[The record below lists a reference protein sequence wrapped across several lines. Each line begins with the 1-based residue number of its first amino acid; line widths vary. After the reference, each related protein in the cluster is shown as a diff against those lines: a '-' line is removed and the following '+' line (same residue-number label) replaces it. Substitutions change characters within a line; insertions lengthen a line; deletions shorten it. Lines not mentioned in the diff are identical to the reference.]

1 MRPHIRGFFVS
12 RHLGLLLCN
21 IAIMKRFIPLFLL
34 FLGLTCVGDVDGQD
48 KLETAILG
56 LIQGFNGEVGV
67 YVRHLSSNTAVGV
80 NENKI
85 FPTASMVKVPIL
97 VKIFDKIEA
106 GALTMDSVVIFN
118 KSLINYPWKGDDA
131 LARFNDGEDI
141 TISKLL
147 THMIT
152 FSDNH
157 ASLWLQDIAGSGTA
171 VNTWLKENAFVHTR
185 VNSRT
190 IGREAEYEEFGW
202 GQTTPREMAE
212 LLVMIRESRAVS
224 PSASAD
230 IYRHLTRIYW
240 DDEALSQIPPTVQ
253 AASKQGEVSQSRS
266 EVVLVNA
273 PGGDYVFCIITNNQA
288 DKRFTQDNEG
298 FILIRSLSKLLW
310 QHFEL

>member
-1 MRPHIRGFFVS
+1 MIK
-12 RHLGLLLCN
+12 L
-21 IAIMKRFIPLFLL
+21 IPILL
-34 FLGLTCVGDVDGQD
+34 FVGLTCRGDVDGRE
-48 KLETAILG
+48 KLETDILG
-56 LIQGFNGEVGV
+56 LIQGFKGDVGV

-157 ASLWLQDIAGSGTA
+157 SSLWLQDIAGSGTA
-171 VNTWLKENAFVHTR
+171 VNTWLKNNAFVHTR

-273 PGGDYVFCIITNNQA
+273 PGGDYVFCIITNNQS
-288 DKRFTQDNEG
+288 DKRFTKDNEG

>member
-1 MRPHIRGFFVS
+1 MIK
-12 RHLGLLLCN
+12 L
-21 IAIMKRFIPLFLL
+21 IPILL
-34 FLGLTCVGDVDGQD
+34 FVGLTCVGDVDGQD

-56 LIQGFNGEVGV
+56 LIQGFNGDVGV

>member
-1 MRPHIRGFFVS
+1 
-12 RHLGLLLCN
+12 
-21 IAIMKRFIPLFLL
+21 
-34 FLGLTCVGDVDGQD
+34 
-48 KLETAILG
+48 
-56 LIQGFNGEVGV
+56 
-67 YVRHLSSNTAVGV
+67 
-80 NENKI
+80 
-85 FPTASMVKVPIL
+85 MVKVPIL

-118 KSLINYPWKGDDA
+118 KALINYPWKGDDA
-131 LARFNDGEDI
+131 LARFKDGEDI

-157 ASLWLQDIAGSGTA
+157 ASLWLQDMAGSGTA
-171 VNTWLKENAFVHTR
+171 VNTWLEKNAFAHTR

-190 IGREAEYEEFGW
+190 VGREAEYEEFGW

-212 LLVMIRESRAVS
+212 LLVMIRDGRAVS

-273 PGGDYVFCIITNNQA
+273 PSGDYVFCIITNNQA

-298 FILIRSLSKLLW
+298 FILIRSLSNLLW

>member
-1 MRPHIRGFFVS
+1 MIK
-12 RHLGLLLCN
+12 L
-21 IAIMKRFIPLFLL
+21 IPILL
-34 FLGLTCVGDVDGQD
+34 FVGLTCGGDVDGRD

-56 LIQGFNGEVGV
+56 LIQGFNGDVGV

-118 KSLINYPWKGDDA
+118 KALINYPWKGDDA
-131 LARFNDGEDI
+131 LARFKDGEDI

-171 VNTWLKENAFVHTR
+171 VNTWLKNNAFVHTR

-298 FILIRSLSKLLW
+298 FILIRNLSKLLW

>member
-1 MRPHIRGFFVS
+1 
-12 RHLGLLLCN
+12 
-21 IAIMKRFIPLFLL
+21 MKRFIPLFLL

-56 LIQGFNGEVGV
+56 LIQDFNGEVGV
-67 YVRHLSSNTAVGV
+67 YVRHLSSNTEVGV

>member
-1 MRPHIRGFFVS
+1 MGFFVS

>member
-1 MRPHIRGFFVS
+1 
-12 RHLGLLLCN
+12 
-21 IAIMKRFIPLFLL
+21 MKRFIPLFLL

>member
-1 MRPHIRGFFVS
+1 MIK
-12 RHLGLLLCN
+12 L
-21 IAIMKRFIPLFLL
+21 IPILL
-34 FLGLTCVGDVDGQD
+34 FVGLTCGGDVDGRD

-56 LIQGFNGEVGV
+56 LIQGFNGDVGV

-118 KSLINYPWKGDDA
+118 KALINYPWKGDDA
-131 LARFNDGEDI
+131 LARFKDGEDI

-157 ASLWLQDIAGSGTA
+157 ASLWLQDMAGSGTA
-171 VNTWLKENAFVHTR
+171 VNTWLEKNAFAHTR

-212 LLVMIRESRAVS
+212 LLVMIRDGRAVS

-273 PGGDYVFCIITNNQA
+273 PSGDYVFCIITNNQA
-288 DKRFTQDNEG
+288 DKRFTTDNEG

>member
-1 MRPHIRGFFVS
+1 MIK
-12 RHLGLLLCN
+12 L
-21 IAIMKRFIPLFLL
+21 IPILL
-34 FLGLTCVGDVDGQD
+34 FVGLTCVADVDGQD
-48 KLETAILG
+48 KLETDILG
-56 LIQGFNGEVGV
+56 LIQGFNGDVGV

-152 FSDNH
+152 FSDTH

-171 VNTWLKENAFVHTR
+171 VNTWLKNNAFVHTR